1 MKLRIL
7 IPLCAIVVALL
18 AVSAM
23 SPQTVVQAEAVLV
36 QDMPRL
42 DGMNIY
48 FTESAGEASRFN
60 RDGTGI
66 SRFAGLLRLLGANLY
81 TLEWRTGFPTD
92 ADLIVIA
99 GPVTDFSPDQIARL
113 WSYLNNNGRLLLLAD
128 PVISPVAALPFNSG
142 LFQLMWSDMGLRARA
157 DVVVIEA
164 ARQPIV
170 SESTEEP
177 APVVTAGLLTAFV
190 AGDIN
195 ANHPITSAI
204 DGPLAFFR
212 ARSLEFDASL
222 QGFEV
227 QPLVYTDSGF
237 YGESAFGAYL
247 TEGAAAFNIGAD
259 TTRGPLA
266 LAAAFANPDTGSR
279 MVVIG
284 DRDFATNG
292 SGFVTSPPNTASF
305 VYADNVRFMLN
316 SVTWLL
322 EADAVDLTFPT
333 PGPTSTATITPS
345 PTPTPTPTPEVE
357 PTATPSN

>member
-7 IPLCAIVVALL
+7 LPMCAIVVMLL
-18 AVSAM
+18 AVSALG
-23 SPQTVVQAEAVLV
+23 PQAVVQAEAALV

-42 DGMNIY
+42 DGINIY
-48 FTESAGEASRFN
+48 FTETAGEASRFD
-60 RDGTGI
+60 RLGTGI

-99 GPVTDFSPDQIARL
+99 GPATDFTPDQIARL

-128 PVISPVAALPFNSG
+128 PIVPPVAALPFNSG
-142 LFQLMWSDMGLRARA
+142 LFQLMWADMGLRARS
-157 DVVVIEA
+157 DVTVIEA
-164 ARQPIV
+164 ARRPIV
-170 SESTEEP
+170 AEGTEEP
-177 APVVTAGLLTAFV
+177 SPMVTNGLVTSFL
-190 AGDIN
+190 AGDITN
-195 ANHPITSAI
+195 DHPITRDI

-247 TEGAAAFNIGAD
+247 AEGDVAFDIGTD

-266 LAAAFANPDTGSR
+266 IAAAFADPDTGTR

-284 DRDFATNG
+284 DRDFATN
-292 SGFVTSPPNTASF
+292 SNGFVTSPPNTASF
-305 VYADNVRFMLN
+305 VHADNVRFMLN

-322 EADAVDLTFPT
+322 EADAADLTFPT
-333 PGPTSTATITPS
+333 PGPTATATITPS
-345 PTPTPTPTPEVE
+345 PTPTATPEGE
-357 PTATPSN
+357 PTSTPNT